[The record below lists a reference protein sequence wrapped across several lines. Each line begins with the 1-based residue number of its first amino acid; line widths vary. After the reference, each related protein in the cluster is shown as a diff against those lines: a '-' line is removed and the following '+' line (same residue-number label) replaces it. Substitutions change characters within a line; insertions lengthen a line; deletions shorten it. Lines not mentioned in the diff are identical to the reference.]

1 MFDDL
6 LDEANGHVTGCIH
19 QALIVTMVRMSQHIV
34 DFLMQSPRALFRGHR
49 EIYLVKSTL
58 RREPLPPDAM
68 VVGLLERADDFG
80 VPPELYPDQEGVD
93 VF

>member
-1 MFDDL
+1 MAMCPDAF
-6 LDEANGHVTGCIH
+6 IR
-19 QALIVTMVRMSQHIV
+19 LIVTMVRMSQHIV